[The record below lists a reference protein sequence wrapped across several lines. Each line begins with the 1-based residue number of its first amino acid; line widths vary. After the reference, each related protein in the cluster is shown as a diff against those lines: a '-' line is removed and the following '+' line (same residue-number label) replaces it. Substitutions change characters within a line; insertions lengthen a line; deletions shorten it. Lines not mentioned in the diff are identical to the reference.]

1 MITFFLEVKP
11 DEGPSLHMTEIPA
24 SFAGQHLV
32 STPKPIV
39 SAVPFS
45 SGNFHLTNE
54 YYVAFIGCCGEI
66 FKS

>member
-1 MITFFLEVKP
+1 
-11 DEGPSLHMTEIPA
+11 MTEIPA